1 MVWGAVSTKG
11 LIGPY
16 FFHSN
21 GSNITV
27 DQYSYQNCIAWF
39 VEELKGHKMLN
50 RSYFMQDVATPH
62 TALSTRRY
70 LKDIF
75 GKKIIGKHFEYA
87 THGLLTAR
95 T

>member
-27 DQYSYQNCIAWF
+27 D
-39 VEELKGHKMLN
+39 G
-50 RSYFMQDVATPH
+50 ATPH

-75 GKKIIGKHFEYA
+75 GKLYLSNH
-87 THGLLTAR
+87 TR
-95 T
+95 